1 MVSLQKDRKF
11 CLFKDD
17 VTFEE
22 VLEEDKD
29 DWFEDENEEKT
40 KSLKRKVDDPIKIY
54 FKEVFSHNLLTR
66 EDEVRIGKTIEE
78 NERIILKE
86 VLNYYS
92 QVIKFYHL
100 LIKAEKNR
108 NLTLLFKDYEELS
121 RNGEKAQKWLE
132 ELKSNINKLVEKFN
146 KNKKEKLAEKIIDIV
161 YVTRPTKVLLDELT
175 CEILESY
182 KKIKEF
188 YKFKEKLQK
197 DYLLKE
203 TVLKRI
209 FSLNGKGDY
218 IEKCLKRM
226 HLEKFDV
233 EKIKKEVYEYNNFL
247 KQINDYFGEPLEKI
261 YESGEVICK
270 ALQEIKKNKEE
281 LVKANLRLII
291 SLARKYSPK
300 DMFLSD
306 LIQEGN
312 IGLLKAIEKF
322 DYRKGFKFS
331 TYATWW
337 IRQSITRYLAEN
349 TRTIRVPVHIIEL
362 IYKISKIIST
372 RFYQEYGRDPT
383 LDELAK
389 ETGYSVEKLNYIFKV
404 MKQPISLETTVGEDE
419 DTTLRDFIEDQNA
432 VKPDEVTFNTALSEK
447 VRELLKTLS
456 PREEK
461 IIRLRFGIGE
471 REACTLEEVG
481 NKFGVTKER
490 IRQIESMALRK
501 LKHPNRIKLLKN
513 FLIYGS

>member
-1 MVSLQKDRKF
+1 MSLHNDKKF
-11 CLFKDD
+11 CLFKDEED
-17 VTFEE
+17 FKE
-22 VLEEDKD
+22 VLEEEEEWLD
-29 DWFEDENEEKT
+29 NEGGKT
-40 KSLKRKVDDPIKIY
+40 KKSLRSKGTEDPIKIY
-54 FKEVFSHNLLTR
+54 FKEVFSHKLLTS

-86 VLNYYS
+86 VLSYYS

-100 LIKAEKNR
+100 LIKAEKNK
-108 NLTLLFKDYEELS
+108 NLTLLFKDYDKLLKEP
-121 RNGEKAQKWLE
+121 EKAEDWLK
-132 ELKSNINKLVEKFN
+132 ELKKNINKLVENF
-146 KNKKEKLAEKIIDIV
+146 KKKRKAKLIDKIIDLI
-161 YVTRPTKVLLDELT
+161 YETRPTKLLLDELS
-175 CEILESY
+175 CEILEGY

-188 YKFKEKLQK
+188 YKFKEKIK
-197 DYLLKE
+197 REYSLKE
-203 TVLKRI
+203 KALEKI
-209 FSLNGKGDY
+209 FSFNGKLDN
-218 IEKCLKRM
+218 IERYFKNFSLD
-226 HLEKFDV
+226 KFKI
-233 EKIKKEVYEYNNFL
+233 EKIKKDIDKHNDFL
-247 KQINDYFGEPLEKI
+247 RQTNDYFGEPVEKI
-261 YESGEVICK
+261 YESGESICR
-270 ALQEIKKNKEE
+270 AFQEIRKNKEE

-291 SLARKYSPK
+291 SLARKYSPNG
-300 DMFLSD
+300 MFLSD

-331 TYATWW
+331 SYATWW

-349 TRTIRVPVHIIEL
+349 TRTIRVPVHIIET
-362 IYKISKIIST
+362 IYKISKIVST
-372 RFYQEYGRDPT
+372 KFYQEYGRDPT

-389 ETGYSVEKLNYIFKV
+389 ETGQSIEKLNYIFKV
-404 MKQPISLETTVGEDE
+404 MKHPVSLETTVGEDE
-419 DTTLRDFIEDQNA
+419 DTTLRDFIEDQNT
-432 VKPDEVTFNTALSEK
+432 VKPDEATFNTALSEK

-471 REACTLEEVG
+471 KEACTLEEVG

>member
-1 MVSLQKDRKF
+1 L
-11 CLFKDD
+11 
-17 VTFEE
+17 
-22 VLEEDKD
+22 
-29 DWFEDENEEKT
+29 
-40 KSLKRKVDDPIKIY
+40 IY
-54 FKEVFSHNLLTR
+54 E
-66 EDEVRIGKTIEE
+66 
-78 NERIILKE
+78 
-86 VLNYYS
+86 
-92 QVIKFYHL
+92 
-100 LIKAEKNR
+100 
-108 NLTLLFKDYEELS
+108 
-121 RNGEKAQKWLE
+121 
-132 ELKSNINKLVEKFN
+132 
-146 KNKKEKLAEKIIDIV
+146 
-161 YVTRPTKVLLDELT
+161 TRPTKFLLDELA

-182 KKIKEF
+182 EKIKEF

-197 DYLLKE
+197 DYFLNERTFK
-203 TVLKRI
+203 KI
-209 FSLNGKGDY
+209 FSLNGKHEN
-218 IEKCLKRM
+218 IEKYFKKTP
-226 HLEKFDV
+226 LENLDI
-233 EKIKKEVYEYNNFL
+233 EKIKKNINEFNNFI
-247 KQINDYFGEPLEKI
+247 KKTNDYFGEPLEKI
-261 YESGEVICK
+261 YKSGEKICK
-270 ALQEIKKNKEE
+270 AFREIKKNKEE

-300 DMFLSD
+300 GMFLSD

-349 TRTIRVPVHIIEL
+349 TRTIRVPVHIIET

-372 RFYQEYGRDPT
+372 KFYQEYGRDPT

-389 ETGYSVEKLNYIFKV
+389 ETGHSIEKLNYIFKV
-404 MKQPISLETTVGEDE
+404 MKQPISLETTIGEDE
-419 DTTLRDFIEDQNA
+419 DTTLRDFIEDQNTI
-432 VKPDEVTFNTALSEK
+432 KPDEATFNTALSEK
-447 VRELLKTLS
+447 IRELLKTLS

-471 REACTLEEVG
+471 REAYTLEEVG

-490 IRQIESMALRK
+490 VRQIESMALRK

>member
-1 MVSLQKDRKF
+1 MSLQDNKKF
-11 CLFKDD
+11 CLFKDG
-17 VTFEE
+17 VEFEE
-22 VLEEDKD
+22 MLEENKSE
-29 DWFEDENEEKT
+29 WFDEEDEIKPRG
-40 KSLKRKVDDPIKIY
+40 SRKRDLDDPIKIY

-66 EDEVRIGKTIEE
+66 EDEVRIGKAIEE
-78 NERIILKE
+78 NERKILKE
-86 VLNYYS
+86 ALSYYS
-92 QVIKFYHL
+92 QIIKFYHL
-100 LIKAEKNR
+100 IVKAEKNK
-108 NLTLLFKDYEELS
+108 NFSFLFKDYEELF
-121 RNGEKAQKWLE
+121 RNGEKAKEWVE
-132 ELKSNINKLVEKFN
+132 ELKLNINKLVEKFN
-146 KNKKEKLAEKIIDIV
+146 KSKKEKLIDKIIDII
-161 YVTRPTKVLLDELT
+161 YITRPTKVLLDELV

-182 KKIKEF
+182 RKIKDF

-197 DYLLKE
+197 DFLLKE
-203 TVLKRI
+203 NILEKI
-209 FSLNGKGDY
+209 FSLNGKGDH
-218 IEKCLKRM
+218 IERYFKEVK
-226 HLEKFDV
+226 LEKFDI
-233 EKIKKEVYEYNNFL
+233 EKIKKEINEYNNFL
-247 KQINDYFGEPLEKI
+247 RQTNDYFGEPLERI
-261 YESGEVICK
+261 YESGERISK
-270 ALQEIKKNKEE
+270 AFQEIKKNKEE

-300 DMFLSD
+300 GMFLSD

-349 TRTIRVPVHIIEL
+349 TRTIRVPVHIIET

-372 RFYQEYGRDPT
+372 KFYQEYGKDPT

-389 ETGYSVEKLNYIFKV
+389 ETGHSIEKLNYIFKV
-404 MKQPISLETTVGEDE
+404 MKHPISLETTVGDDE
-419 DTTLRDFIEDQNA
+419 DATLRDFIEDQNS
-432 VKPDEVTFNTALSEK
+432 VKPDEATFNVALSEK

>member
-1 MVSLQKDRKF
+1 MSLQKDKRF
-11 CLFKDD
+11 CLFKDEVD
-17 VTFEE
+17 FEE
-22 VLEEDKD
+22 ILEEEKD
-29 DWFEDENEEKT
+29 DWLDEEEGEK
-40 KSLKRKVDDPIKIY
+40 LKVSKKKDTEDPIKIY
-54 FKEVFSHNLLTR
+54 FKEVFSHKLLTR
-66 EDEVRIGKTIEE
+66 EDEIRIGKTIEK
-78 NERIILKE
+78 NEKEILKE

-92 QVIKFYHL
+92 QLIKFYHL
-100 LIKAEKNR
+100 LIKAERSKG
-108 NLTLLFKDYEELS
+108 LSFLFKDYEELS
-121 RNGEKAQKWLE
+121 RNSEKAKIWLE
-132 ELKSNINKLVEKFN
+132 EIKTNINKLVENFRKG
-146 KNKKEKLAEKIIDIV
+146 KKEKLIDKVIDLI
-161 YVTRPTKVLLDELT
+161 YETRPTKFLLDELA

-182 KKIKEF
+182 EKIKEF

-197 DYLLKE
+197 DYLLNERTFK
-203 TVLKRI
+203 KI
-209 FSLNGKGDY
+209 FSLNGKHEN
-218 IEKCLKRM
+218 IEKYFKKITS
-226 HLEKFDV
+226 EKFNV
-233 EKIKKEVYEYNNFL
+233 EKMKKDINEYNNFM
-247 KQINDYFGEPLEKI
+247 KKTNNYFGEPLEKI
-261 YESGEVICK
+261 YESGEKICQ
-270 ALQEIKKNKEE
+270 AFREIKKNKEE

-300 DMFLSD
+300 GMFLSD

-349 TRTIRVPVHIIEL
+349 TRTIRVPVHIIET

-372 RFYQEYGRDPT
+372 KFYQEYGRDPT

-389 ETGYSVEKLNYIFKV
+389 ETGHSIEKLNYIFKV

-419 DTTLRDFIEDQNA
+419 DATLRDFIEDQNTI
-432 VKPDEVTFNTALSEK
+432 KPDEATFNTALSEK
-447 VRELLKTLS
+447 IRELLKTLS

-490 IRQIESMALRK
+490 VRQIESMALRK

>member
-1 MVSLQKDRKF
+1 MSLQKDKKF
-11 CLFKDD
+11 CLFKEEVD
-17 VTFEE
+17 FEE
-22 VLEEDKD
+22 ILEKD
-29 DWFEDENEEKT
+29 EKDWFEEEEEK
-40 KSLKRKVDDPIKIY
+40 LKTLKKKDTDDPIKIY
-54 FKEVFSHNLLTR
+54 FKEVFSHKLLTR

-78 NERIILKE
+78 NEREILKE
-86 VLNYYS
+86 SLNYYS
-92 QVIKFYHL
+92 QVIKLYHL
-100 LIKAEKNR
+100 LIKAERSKG
-108 NLTLLFKDYEELS
+108 LTLLFKDYEEFS
-121 RNGEKAQKWLE
+121 RNGEKVKKWFE
-132 ELKSNINKLVEKFN
+132 NLKTNINKLVENF
-146 KNKKEKLAEKIIDIV
+146 KKGKKAKLIDKIIDLI
-161 YVTRPTKVLLDELT
+161 YEIRPTKLLLDELA

-182 KKIKEF
+182 EKIKEF
-188 YKFKEKLQK
+188 YKFKERLQK
-197 DYLLKE
+197 NYSLDEK
-203 TVLKRI
+203 VLKRI
-209 FSLNGKGDY
+209 FSWNRKCGD
-218 IEKCLKRM
+218 IERYFNKLT
-226 HLEKFDV
+226 LEKVNV
-233 EKIKKEVYEYNNFL
+233 EKIKKDISEYIDFF
-247 KQINDYFGEPLEKI
+247 KKTNDYFGEPLEKI
-261 YESGEVICK
+261 YQSGEKICK
-270 ALQEIKKNKEE
+270 AFQEIKKNKEE

-300 DMFLSD
+300 GMFLSD

-349 TRTIRVPVHIIEL
+349 TRTIRVPVHIIET

-372 RFYQEYGRDPT
+372 KFYQEYGRDPT

-389 ETGYSVEKLNYIFKV
+389 ETGHSIEKLNYIFKI
-404 MKQPISLETTVGEDE
+404 MKQPISLETVVGEDE
-419 DTTLRDFIEDQNA
+419 DATLRDFIEDQNTI
-432 VKPDEVTFNTALSEK
+432 KPDEATFNIALSEK

-456 PREEK
+456 PKEEK

-471 REACTLEEVG
+471 KESCTLEEVG

-490 IRQIESMALRK
+490 IRQIESIALRK